1 MHRRALIVG
10 LAGLA
15 LPLSARAGAERQ
27 RSGGEGFIQIHAL
40 TANVSRGS
48 GGGRRR
54 LITVDVGLDA
64 RDAAVR
70 ARAEAV
76 QPRLRADLYAQL
88 QTYAAGLRPGEP
100 PNPDLLST
108 RFQQTVD
115 RVVGRRGARVM
126 LGAILLN

>member
-1 MHRRALIVG
+1 MHRRALLIG
-10 LAGLA
+10 LIALA
-15 LPLSARAGAERQ
+15 PPLSAAAAERQ
-27 RSGGEGFIQIHAL
+27 RTGGEGFIQLHAL
-40 TANVSRGS
+40 TANVSRGG
-48 GGGRRR
+48 GGGRRG

-64 RDAAVR
+64 PDAAVR

-100 PNPDLLST
+100 PNPDLLAA
-108 RFQQTVD
+108 RFQATTD
-115 RVVGRRGARVM
+115 RVVGRRGARVL